1 MAIYRNIHISFW
13 EDSKV
18 LDDMDIE
25 DRYFMLYLLT
35 NPHSNQ
41 IGCFEISKRQIIN
54 ETGFDKKKV
63 DELLEKFEKELQIII
78 YSTSTKELFIKNW
91 YKYNWSN
98 SPKVMACVKKEFLNI
113 KSPILKEELEKMF
126 KKIYCI
132 NTVSIEYPYSMDRV
146 GIKEEEEEEEEKEKE
161 QEQKKEEE
169 GKRAKAPTTPIFD
182 FSLILEYGLKKG
194 ADENYCKKFYDYY
207 EKKKWKSGK
216 TKIKDWKT
224 KFDEWIQEDEI
235 KPSPD
240 SLTKIGEGVF
250 KL

>member
-18 LDDMDIE
+18 LDDMNIE

-54 ETGFDKKKV
+54 ETGFDAKKV
-63 DELLEKFEKELQIII
+63 DELLEKFEKELNIII
-78 YSTSTKELFIKNW
+78 YSVKTKELFIKNW
-91 YKYNWSN
+91 HKYNWSN

-126 KKIYCI
+126 KEIYCI
-132 NTVSIEYPYSMDRV
+132 NTVSKEYRYSIHRV

-161 QEQKKEEE
+161 QEKKEEE
-169 GKRAKAPTTPIFD
+169 EIKDAVASPTPIFD
-182 FSLILEYGLKKG
+182 FSLILEYGRKKG

-216 TKIKDWKT
+216 TKITDWKV
-224 KFDEWIQEDEI
+224 KFDEWIEEDKIE
-235 KPSPD
+235 PS
-240 SLTKIGEGVF
+240 LYELKKVGEGAF

>member
-1 MAIYRNIHISFW
+1 MAIYRNIHIRFG

-63 DELLEKFEKELQIII
+63 DELLEKFEKELKIII
-78 YSTSTKELFIKNW
+78 YSPETKELFIKNW
-91 YKYNWSN
+91 HKYNWSN
-98 SPKVMACVKKEFLNI
+98 SPKVMACVKKEFLNV

-126 KKIYCI
+126 KEIYCI
-132 NTVSIEYPYSMDRV
+132 NTVLKEYRYSMDRV
-146 GIKEEEEEEEEKEKE
+146 GIKEEEEKEEEQEKEKE
-161 QEQKKEEE
+161 EEE
-169 GKRAKAPTTPIFD
+169 TVNANASAAPIFD
-182 FSLILEYGLKKG
+182 FSLILEYGMKKG
-194 ADENYCKKFYDYY
+194 ADESYCRKFYDYY
-207 EKKKWKSGK
+207 DKKKWKSGK
-216 TKIKDWKT
+216 TKIKDWKSN
-224 KFDEWIQEDEI
+224 FDEWIEEDKIE
-235 KPSPD
+235 PSIYE
-240 SLTKIGEGVF
+240 LKKVGEGAF

>member
-18 LDDMDIE
+18 LDDMSIE

-63 DELLEKFEKELQIII
+63 DELLEKFEKELKIII
-78 YSTSTKELFIKNW
+78 YSPETKELFIKNW
-91 YKYNWSN
+91 HKYNWSN
-98 SPKVMACVKKEFLNI
+98 SPKVMACVKKEFLNV

-126 KKIYCI
+126 KEIYCI
-132 NTVSIEYPYSMDRV
+132 NTVLKEYRYSMDRV
-146 GIKEEEEEEEEKEKE
+146 GIKEEEEKEEEQEKEKE
-161 QEQKKEEE
+161 EEE
-169 GKRAKAPTTPIFD
+169 TVNANASTTPIFD
-182 FSLILEYGLKKG
+182 FSLILEYGMKKG
-194 ADENYCKKFYDYY
+194 ADESYCRKFYDYY
-207 EKKKWKSGK
+207 EKKKWKSGR
-216 TKIKDWKT
+216 TKIKDWKS
-224 KFDEWIQEDEI
+224 KFDEWIEEDKIE
-235 KPSPD
+235 PSIYELKKV
-240 SLTKIGEGVF
+240 SEGAF

>member
-54 ETGFDKKKV
+54 ETGFDSKKV
-63 DELLEKFEKELQIII
+63 DELLEKFEKELDIIV
-78 YSTSTKELFIKNW
+78 YSAKTKELFIKNW
-91 YKYNWSN
+91 HKYNWSN
-98 SPKVMACVKKEFLNI
+98 SPKVMACVKKEFLNV

-126 KKIYCI
+126 KEIYCI
-132 NTVSIEYPYSMDRV
+132 NTVLKEYRYSIDRV
-146 GIKEEEEEEEEKEKE
+146 GIKEEKEEEEEKEQE
-161 QEQKKEEE
+161 QEKKEEE
-169 GKRAKAPTTPIFD
+169 ELKDANASRTPIFD
-182 FSLILEYGLKKG
+182 FSLILEYGRKKG
-194 ADENYCKKFYDYY
+194 ADESYCKKFYDYY

-216 TKIKDWKT
+216 TKITDWKA
-224 KFDEWIQEDEI
+224 KFDEWIEEDEI
-235 KPSPD
+235 QPS
-240 SLTKIGEGVF
+240 LYELKKVGEGAF